1 MADIR
6 LFWVKYINVIGIPE
20 KISGRH
26 FVNSYIAVSY
36 ISLPV
41 YPYEGYVGGS
51 PISINNLACSSA

>member
-26 FVNSYIAVSY
+26 
-36 ISLPV
+36 
-41 YPYEGYVGGS
+41 
-51 PISINNLACSSA
+51 SINAYVL